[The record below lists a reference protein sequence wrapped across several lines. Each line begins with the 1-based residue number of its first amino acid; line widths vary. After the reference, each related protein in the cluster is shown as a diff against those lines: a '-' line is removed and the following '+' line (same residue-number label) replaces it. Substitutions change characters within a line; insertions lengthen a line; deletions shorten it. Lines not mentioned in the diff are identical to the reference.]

1 MDGNINQYQSP
12 ATAADA
18 TDTDKAVQPV
28 LVSVLNT
35 KQINNNTW

>member
-1 MDGNINQYQSP
+1 MDGNINQDQSP

-28 LVSVLNT
+28 LVSALHT
-35 KQINNNTW
+35 KWMSNKTW